1 MTKTKLSAKKPSQ
14 TSRKKSAK
22 SAKTAITKRT
32 VKTLDR
38 DYLSA
43 YLAEELQVARIK
55 DYCPNGLQV
64 QGKSS
69 IKTIVTG
76 VTASLALIEEAIA
89 LKADAI
95 FVHHGW
101 FWKNDDARIVGQLHR
116 RLKLLMDH
124 DINLFAYH
132 LPLDVH
138 PQLGNNAQLARVM
151 GWKPL
156 KPAEHSKLASKGSSS
171 SNSADVMDGL
181 IWQGRPD
188 ASQKTLGQ
196 LARSMAS
203 RLGRDPLV
211 IGNLKQPINTIAW
224 CTGGAQGYINQA
236 ISMKVDAYISG
247 EVSEPTFHAAQE
259 SGVAYIAAGHHATE
273 RYGIA
278 ALGEHLAKKFGL
290 RHHFVD
296 IHNPV

>member
-1 MTKTKLSAKKPSQ
+1 MKKMTQQSKSKVGRLTKSTQSKAKNSVSASDLSS
-14 TSRKKSAK
+14 
-22 SAKTAITKRT
+22 
-32 VKTLDR
+32 
-38 DYLSA
+38 
-43 YLAEELQVARIK
+43 YLAKHLNVAKIK

-64 QGKSS
+64 QGKPI
-69 IKTIVTG
+69 IKTIVSG
-76 VTASLALIEEAIA
+76 VTASMALIEEAIA

-95 FVHHGW
+95 LVHHGW
-101 FWKNDDARIVGQLHR
+101 FWKNDDARIVGQLHN

-138 PQLGNNAQLARVM
+138 PELGNNAQLAKVM

-156 KPAEHSKLASKGSSS
+156 SGVKQGLIEDPSIL
-171 SNSADVMDGL
+171 DGL

-211 IGNLKQPINTIAW
+211 IGDLKKPIQTIAW

-247 EVSEPTFHAAQE
+247 EVSEQTFHAAKE

-278 ALGEHLAKKFGL
+278 ALGGHVAKQFGL
-290 RHHFVD
+290 KHHFVD
-296 IHNPV
+296 IFNPI

>member
-1 MTKTKLSAKKPSQ
+1 MTKKIQPSKKTSKTQKAKVVHS
-14 TSRKKSAK
+14 
-22 SAKTAITKRT
+22 
-32 VKTLDR
+32 VDR
-38 DYLSA
+38 DELSLYLDDH
-43 YLAEELQVARIK
+43 LQVARIK

-64 QGKSS
+64 QGKPI
-69 IKTIVTG
+69 IKTLVSG

-95 FVHHGW
+95 MVHHGW
-101 FWKNDDARIVGQLHR
+101 FWKNDDARVVGQLHS

-124 DINLFAYH
+124 EINLFAYH

-138 PQLGNNAQLARVM
+138 SVLGNNAQLAKVM

-156 KPAEHSKLASKGSSS
+156 MGSKRASLSASS
-171 SNSADVMDGL
+171 VMDGL
-181 IWQGRPD
+181 IWEGRPE

-196 LARSMAS
+196 LARSIS
-203 RLGRDPLV
+203 GRLGRDPLV
-211 IGNLKQPINTIAW
+211 IGDLNKPIKRIAW

-247 EVSEPTFHAAQE
+247 EVSEQTFHAAQE

-278 ALGEHLAKKFGL
+278 ALGEFVAQKYKLSHQ
-290 RHHFVD
+290 FVD
-296 IHNPV
+296 IPNPV

>member
-1 MTKTKLSAKKPSQ
+1 MSKTNQLG
-14 TSRKKSAK
+14 KKSTQAILKK
-22 SAKTAITKRT
+22 STKSL
-32 VKTLDR
+32 KTLKAVNR
-38 DYLSA
+38 DDLST

-95 FVHHGW
+95 LVHHGW

-138 PQLGNNAQLARVM
+138 PQLGNNAQLAKVM

-156 KPAEHSKLASKGSSS
+156 KHAEQSKMASKRNSS

-181 IWQGRPD
+181 IWQGHPD

-211 IGNLKQPINTIAW
+211 IGNLSQPINTIAW

-236 ISMKVDAYISG
+236 ITMKVDAYISG

-259 SGVAYIAAGHHATE
+259 SRVAYVAAGHHATE

-278 ALGEHLAKKFGL
+278 ALGDHLAKKFGL
-290 RHHFVD
+290 KHLFVD